1 MSKKDID
8 FDLYL
13 IADIG
18 QVQGSLLSSVKRAI
32 DGGVKAVQ
40 LRGKNL
46 PARELMGI
54 GEKLRLLTAERS
66 VRFFINDRIDVAMAL
81 DADGIHLGQSS
92 LPVKLVREISGDR
105 FMIGV
110 STHHLREA
118 KEAEAGGA
126 DFITFGPVFETP
138 SKMVYGPP
146 VGLRRLSNVAKELR
160 IPVFAIG
167 GIRVEKIKSVLEK
180 GAYGAA
186 VISAILGSGT
196 VYASTVNLVTE
207 LKSVKETLCNIMQH
221 CS

>member
-13 IADIG
+13 IADTG
-18 QVQGSLLSSVKRAI
+18 QVQGNLLSLVKRAI

-46 PARELMGI
+46 PARELIRI

-66 VRFFINDRIDVAMAL
+66 VKFFINDRIDVAMAL

-92 LPVKLVREISGDR
+92 LSVKLAREISGDR

-110 STHHLREA
+110 STHHL
-118 KEAEAGGA
+118 KEANEAEEGGA

-138 SKMVYGPP
+138 SKLVYGPP
-146 VGLRRLSNVAKELR
+146 VGLRRLSDVVKETR

-167 GIRVEKIKSVLEK
+167 GIKVEKVKSVIEK
-180 GAYGAA
+180 GAYGVA

-196 VYASTVNLVTE
+196 VYASAVNLVTE
-207 LKSVKETLCNIMQH
+207 LKSLKGDLIRY
-221 CS
+221 